1 MALSVYKKGQGTGA
15 RGIAG
20 VVAAVLGIW
29 AAHQMWYSPLVQGSI
44 TMRVIGSVIA
54 GAIFGGLPIWFVL
67 FHHQAVDILI
77 ETQQEM
83 KKVAWSSRAEVVG
96 STLVVLATVILLA
109 VFILSTDLVLN
120 AMFRLIGL
128 FR

>member
-1 MALSVYKKGQGTGA
+1 MALSVYKKGQGTAA
-15 RGIAG
+15 RGVAG
-20 VVAAVLGIW
+20 VVAAVLGVW
-29 AAHQMWYSPLVQGSI
+29 AAHQMWYTFFGASVVV
-44 TMRVIGSVIA
+44 RVIGAVIA
-54 GAIFGGLPIWFVL
+54 AALFGGAPIYLVL

-83 KKVAWSSRAEVVG
+83 KKVAWSSRAEVFG

-109 VFILSTDLVLN
+109 AFILSTDLVVN
-120 AMFRLIGL
+120 ALFRLIGL